1 MIKFFEEAIRGG
13 LSFACDRFVQAD
25 PFKALTHIDMVS
37 FCGFFN
43 IVIDSRLYTYVFLK
57 EQPVWSGSGRTITIR
72 RF

>member
-37 FCGFFN
+37 FYGFLTF
-43 IVIDSRLYTYVFLK
+43 
-57 EQPVWSGSGRTITIR
+57 
-72 RF
+72 